1 MSTTGSTLQ
10 QVGGLAATFG
20 GPPGAAVGAALGV
33 LGTGLD
39 MFSKYKEQGNLLDK
53 YGQEAKTIKSDISA
67 LGEEEEAEL
76 GIFSEGAER
85 QRSQAGFTAG
95 VESEASTG
103 RYGESVRKSNL
114 AYGGTQES
122 AKAEEDERR
131 GTQTDYQMQG
141 MRAGEL
147 AGISDI
153 QKDFTAREDALLGQ
167 LGEIET
173 AMAGA
178 KGQRKGIMNA
188 ATILSPAL
196 AGATMW
202 NQYQKGKVGDPP
214 TEEG

>member
-1 MSTTGSTLQ
+1 MPSSAGDLFKGAGALATATG
-10 QVGGLAATFG
+10 A
-20 GPPGAAVGAALGV
+20 GAPIGAALGL

-39 MFSKYKEQGNLLDK
+39 MFSQYKEQGNLLDK
-53 YGQEAKTIKSDISA
+53 YGQEKKTLQSDITA

-76 GIFSEGAER
+76 GIFSEGVER

-114 AYGGTQES
+114 AYGGAQES
-122 AKAEEDERR
+122 ARAEEKEMR

-153 QKDFTAREDALLGQ
+153 QKQFTEREDALLGQ

-178 KGQRKGIMNA
+178 KSQRKGLL
-188 ATILSPAL
+188 ATGAMLMPAL
-196 AGATMW
+196 GAAKLW
-202 NQYQKGKVGDPP
+202 SQSGGKDK
-214 TEEG
+214 

>member
-1 MSTTGSTLQ
+1 MPSSAGDLFKGAGALATATG
-10 QVGGLAATFG
+10 A
-20 GPPGAAVGAALGV
+20 GAPIGAALGL

-39 MFSKYKEQGNLLDK
+39 MFSQYKEQGSLLDK
-53 YGQEAKTIKSDISA
+53 YGQEKKTLQSDITA

-76 GIFSEGAER
+76 GIFSEGVER

-114 AYGGTQES
+114 AYGGAQES
-122 AKAEEDERR
+122 ARAEEKEMR

-153 QKDFTAREDALLGQ
+153 QKQFTEREDALLGQ

-178 KGQRKGIMNA
+178 KSQRKGLL
-188 ATILSPAL
+188 ATGAMLMPAL
-196 AGATMW
+196 GAAKLW
-202 NQYQKGKVGDPP
+202 SQSGGKDK
-214 TEEG
+214 

>member
-1 MSTTGSTLQ
+1 MPSSAGDLFKGAGALASVTG
-10 QVGGLAATFG
+10 VGA
-20 GPPGAAVGAALGV
+20 PVGAALGL

-39 MFSKYKEQGNLLDK
+39 MFSQYKEQGSLLDK
-53 YGQEAKTIKSDISA
+53 YGQEKKTLQSDITA

-76 GIFSEGAER
+76 GIFSEGVER

-114 AYGGTQES
+114 AYGGAQES
-122 AKAEEDERR
+122 ARAEEKEMR

-153 QKDFTAREDALLGQ
+153 QKQFTEREDALLGQ

-178 KGQRKGIMNA
+178 KSQRKGLL
-188 ATILSPAL
+188 ATGAMLMPAL
-196 AGATMW
+196 GAAKLW
-202 NQYQKGKVGDPP
+202 SQSGGKDK
-214 TEEG
+214 